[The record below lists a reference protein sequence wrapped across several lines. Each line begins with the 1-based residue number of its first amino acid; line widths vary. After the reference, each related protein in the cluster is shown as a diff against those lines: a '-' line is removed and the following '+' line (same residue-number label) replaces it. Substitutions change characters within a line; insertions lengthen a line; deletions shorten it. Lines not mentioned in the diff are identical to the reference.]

1 MYSKDQPQP
10 LVERRLEIAAII
22 AALVSVPI
30 TIMQEEGAD
39 LTYIAIADWIVWSVF
54 ALEFT
59 VLMVRSNDRRMTA
72 RAQWLSIVLIIVS
85 FPVLTMVFTWARL
98 LRLLRVARLLRL
110 ILITKRGVLAFKVV
124 FSRNE
129 VIYVASVT
137 TFLVFIG
144 AGILTIVEPEWG
156 GFWMSVWWAIDTTT
170 TLGHGEVVPKTL
182 VGRLT
187 SVALLLSG
195 IGLVATI
202 AAALASYLIN
212 DEEAERDAEMDDF
225 RERLDRIE
233 QLLLAQQAMLT
244 TTPLPDPDSGDTAAD
259 VEPISAN

>member
-1 MYSKDQPQP
+1 MFSSDQPQP

-22 AALVSVPI
+22 AALISVPL
-30 TIMQEEGAD
+30 TIMQEGGVD
-39 LTYIAIADWIVWSVF
+39 RTYIAIADWIVWGVF
-54 ALEFT
+54 TLEFI
-59 VLMVRSNDRRMTA
+59 VLMVRSKDRRMTA
-72 RAQWLSIVLIIVS
+72 RNQWLSIVLIVVS
-85 FPVLTMVFTWARL
+85 FPVLTMIFTYARL
-98 LRLLRVARLLRL
+98 LRLLRLARLLRL
-110 ILITKRGVLAFKVV
+110 VLIAKRGVLAFKVV
-124 FSRNE
+124 LSRNE
-129 VIYVASVT
+129 VIYVAGVT

-170 TLGHGEVVPKTL
+170 TLGHGEVVPRTL

-212 DEEAERDAEMDDF
+212 DEEAEHEAEMDDF
-225 RERLDRIE
+225 RARLDRIE
-233 QLLLAQQAMLT
+233 QLLLTQQAMMAI
-244 TTPLPDPDSGDTAAD
+244 TPLPDPETEDAATD
-259 VEPISAN
+259 VEPISAS